1 MSQPKQPSATFG
13 HANRSITVTMI
24 EPKINANGKPT
35 LNELN
40 HIYRRINPV
49 SNTTTKPQRVK
60 VVGYFVPASFRVTG
74 WIHPIEF
81 RTMFNVFSSRITI
94 QRITV
99 GTDDTLGILD
109 IDGGQDQ
116 VTLTG
121 IPMGKLLAAA
131 VKACVFT
138 AYAKPTRST
147 VNFLG
152 KTRRFDPTGAPPFMK
167 ITDQS
172 DPIEFVSIGG
182 TPTKADTAALLATTL
197 DDRAGVDLLP
207 MSSPAALRRIADLYK
222 FAEQAGRVGRDYKSV
237 ADWISDRTGR
247 PATTCQQMIS
257 MARDAKLLPKP
268 VTKTKP
274 KRGHK

>member
-1 MSQPKQPSATFG
+1 MSQRKQPSTTFG
-13 HANRSITVTMI
+13 HANRTITVTMI

-35 LNELN
+35 LNESN
-40 HIYRRINPV
+40 HIYRRINPA

-60 VVGYFVPASFRVTG
+60 VMGYFVPASFRVTG

-81 RTMFNVFSSRITI
+81 RTMFNPFSSRITI

-99 GTDDTLGILD
+99 GTDDTLGALD
-109 IDGGQDQ
+109 IDDGQDQ
-116 VTLTG
+116 ITLTG

-138 AYAKPTRST
+138 AYAKPARST
-147 VNFLG
+147 VNLFG
-152 KTRRFDPTGAPPFMK
+152 KTRRADPTGLPPFWK
-167 ITDQS
+167 TNQS

-182 TPTKADTAALLATTL
+182 TPTKADTAVLLATTP

-207 MSSPAALRRIADLYK
+207 MSSPAALRRIASLYK

>member
-1 MSQPKQPSATFG
+1 MSQPKQPSTTFG
-13 HANRSITVTMI
+13 HANRTITVTMI

-35 LNELN
+35 LNESN

-49 SNTTTKPQRVK
+49 SNTATKPQRVK

-81 RTMFNVFSSRITI
+81 RTMFNPISSRITI

-99 GTDDTLGILD
+99 GTDDILGAQD
-109 IDGGQDQ
+109 IYDGQDQ

-147 VNFLG
+147 VNLLG

-167 ITDQS
+167 IANQS

-207 MSSPAALRRIADLYK
+207 MSSPAALRRIASLYK